1 MTHLFYLLGLLFAHL
16 SPPQFNGNYLDA
28 MGNNRLGEQ
37 LISLVS
43 LDWLVDNCLS
53 CILGYMCSWLFQSW
67 KAANYWALN
76 HFKWESIAQR
86 ATFSEIIFFYFSQY
100 LVNCHL
106 SMSPD
111 TLLKALR
118 SSQGISMLWFFF
130 FAYPDSN
137 RLIRQ
142 SLCSQILN
150 LALSEIHL
158 NLSLTLIF
166 HNVPCL
172 TYFNF

>member
-1 MTHLFYLLGLLFAHL
+1 M
-16 SPPQFNGNYLDA
+16 
-28 MGNNRLGEQ
+28 
-37 LISLVS
+37 VS
-43 LDWLVDNCLS
+43 LDWLVDKRLS
-53 CILGYMCSWLFQSW
+53 CILGYMYSWLFQSW
-67 KAANYWALN
+67 KAANCWTLN

-100 LVNCHL
+100 LVNSHL
-106 SMSPD
+106 TMSLD
-111 TLLKALR
+111 TSLKALR
-118 SSQGISMLWFFF
+118 SSQGISVLWFF
-130 FAYPDSN
+130 FAYPDNN
-137 RLIRQ
+137 RLIGQ

-166 HNVPCL
+166 HYVPCL